1 MSVNPPLSGWQARLA
16 LTFTQQ
22 QHKTVLSKREQ
33 LGPLALQRPFY
44 PEGEV
49 CHGYILHPPGGV
61 VGGDK
66 LSINVQVCPQAHALL
81 TTPGAT
87 KFYRSAGLQA
97 HQHQLLEVNAGAL
110 EWLPQESIYFPQT
123 LSTLSTDIQLR
134 GDARFIGWE
143 IHCLGR
149 PVINELFDAGQV
161 TVSMRLMRDG
171 KLVLMDKQRIHQ
183 LTDVTAPAGLRSH
196 PVFATLIATPCP
208 GDLMEPVQ
216 TLCAELPEGIAG
228 ATLMSEVLVVR
239 YLGNSTAAAHQLWR
253 SIWATIRPAIMG
265 KIATPPR
272 IWST

>member
-66 LSINVQVCPQAHALL
+66 LNINVQVCPQAHALL

-123 LSTLSTDIQLR
+123 LSTLSTDIQLQ

-149 PVINELFDAGQV
+149 PVINEVFDAGQV
-161 TVSMRLMRDG
+161 TVSTRLMRDG

-183 LTDVTAPAGLRSH
+183 LADVTAPAGLRSH

-208 GDLMEPVQ
+208 ADLLESVQ
-216 TLCAELPEGIAG
+216 ALCAELPEGIAG
-228 ATLMSEVLVVR
+228 ATLMREVLVVR

-253 SIWATIRPAIMG
+253 SIWATIRPTIMG

>member
-1 MSVNPPLSGWQARLA
+1 M
-16 LTFTQQ
+16 
-22 QHKTVLSKREQ
+22 
-33 LGPLALQRPFY
+33 
-44 PEGEV
+44 
-49 CHGYILHPPGGV
+49 CHGYILHPPGSGW
-61 VGGDK
+61 GDK
-66 LSINVQVCPQAHALL
+66 LNINVQVCPQAHALL

-183 LTDVTAPAGLRSH
+183 LADVTAPAGLRSH

-208 GDLMEPVQ
+208 ADLMESVQ

-228 ATLMSEVLVVR
+228 ATLMREVLVVR

-253 SIWATIRPAIMG
+253 TIWATIRPTIMG
-265 KIATPPR
+265 KIATPLGFGVLK
-272 IWST
+272 WS